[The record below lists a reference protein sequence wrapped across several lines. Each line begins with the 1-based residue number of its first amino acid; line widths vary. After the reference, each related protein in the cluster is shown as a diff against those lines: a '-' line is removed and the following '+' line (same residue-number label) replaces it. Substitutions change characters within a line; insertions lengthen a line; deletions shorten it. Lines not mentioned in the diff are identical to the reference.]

1 MTWIREIAGQTLRN
15 ILAHKLRSFLTMFGI
30 AWGIASVVLMIAIGD
45 GFKVGYREQLK
56 TLGTDIIIIWGGRT
70 THPVGDQRAGR
81 PIRLTSEDAWAI
93 ERECY
98 LIRHVTPELT
108 RTIEVSSAF
117 NAGVFT
123 VSGIAPIYQ
132 QIRSQTLAEGRL
144 LNEADFHEAR
154 RVCLLGDDVKKQ
166 LFSDRRAV
174 GQQVRIGG
182 IPFLVVGELAHKDQ
196 NSSYND
202 LDGRKVL
209 LPYTTMARHF
219 PLPRAESPTE
229 VNNLIVVP
237 RSADVHEDAVRQ
249 VKRVLGRR
257 HGFAPTDE
265 GALWMWDTV
274 EDARL
279 VSSIFHAMQLFLG
292 FIAVVTLSLGGV
304 GVMNIMLVS
313 VAERTRE
320 IGLKKALGATRRR
333 ILREFFLESLALS
346 VTSGVAGLLFAFAVS
361 ALVKRM
367 PLPAF
372 FAGFPITRLT
382 ASIAFGTLVL
392 VGVGSA
398 IYPARRAAALSP
410 VEALRYE

>member
-1 MTWIREIAGQTLRN
+1 MTWLAEIAVQTVRN

-45 GFKVGYREQLK
+45 GFKVGYREQMK

-81 PIRLTSEDAWAI
+81 PVRLTNEDVRAI
-93 ERECY
+93 QEECY
-98 LIRHVTPELT
+98 LIKHVTPELT
-108 RTIEVSSAF
+108 RSLEVKSAY

-123 VSGIAPIYQ
+123 VDGIAPIFQ
-132 QIRSQTLAEGRL
+132 EIRSQVVARGRL
-144 LNEADFHEAR
+144 LNEVDFHEAR
-154 RVCLLGDDVKKQ
+154 PVAVIGDEVKKQ
-166 LFSDRRAV
+166 LLADRRAV
-174 GQQVRIGG
+174 GETIRIGD
-182 IPFLVVGELAHKDQ
+182 IPFLIVGELQHKDQ

-209 LPYTTMARHF
+209 VPYTTMARHF
-219 PLPRAESPTE
+219 PLPHADHPNQVS
-229 VNNLIVVP
+229 NIIVVP
-237 RSADVHEDAVRQ
+237 RSADVHDDAVRQ
-249 VKRVLGRR
+249 VKKTLGRR
-257 HGFAPTDE
+257 HGFDPADE

-274 EDARL
+274 EDVRL
-279 VSSIFHAMQLFLG
+279 VSGIFDAMQLFLG

-320 IGLKKALGATRRR
+320 IGVKKAIGATRRR
-333 ILREFFLESLALS
+333 ILLDFFLESFALS
-346 VTSGVAGLLFAFAVS
+346 FTSGLIGLAWAWAVS
-361 ALVKRM
+361 ALVARL

-372 FAGFPITRLT
+372 FSGFPITRST
-382 ASIAFGTLVL
+382 ALMAFLTLVL
-392 VGVGSA
+392 VGIASA
-398 IYPARRAAALSP
+398 VYPARRAAALSP